1 MINPFKYLRNRKV
14 GLALGSGGA
23 KGISHISVI
32 EYLESLDIPIHMIT
46 GSSAGAVVG
55 AVYCCGTLKEF
66 KEALLQL
73 EWNDMISLF
82 DPVFPRSG
90 LIEGAKALEFMKQF
104 IPDTVTIDEL
114 PIPLGI
120 IATDLYSGMPI
131 TFRSGNLLK
140 AIRASGSIPGIFV
153 PVTCQNMVLIDGG
166 VSKPLPIDVVKNMGA
181 GYTIAVN
188 LHPTVRTRRIKKL
201 IRTLSKQDPVEE
213 KHIRFEIA
221 KSLSNITHHELF
233 STIADKKW
241 FRSVEKWL
249 GRETPKT
256 EKLPNIFE
264 IISQS
269 VDIMEY
275 TNTMLMLKY
284 QKPTVLIQPDLLDI
298 NTLDFF
304 RASDALTEGFQA
316 CEKVRGKIIRKIKYW
331 I

>member
-1 MINPFKYLRNRKV
+1 MINLFKYFRNRKV

-32 EYLESLDIPIHMIT
+32 EYLESLNIPIHMIA

-66 KEALLQL
+66 KEALLHL

-90 LIEGAKALEFMKQF
+90 LIEGAKALKFMKQF
-104 IPDTVTIDEL
+104 IPDSVTIDEL
-114 PIPLGI
+114 PIPLSI
-120 IATDLYSGMPI
+120 IATDLYSGMPVV
-131 TFRSGNLLK
+131 FRSGNLLQ

-153 PVTCQNMVLIDGG
+153 PVTYENKVLVDGG
-166 VSKPLPIDVVKNMGA
+166 ISKPLPIDVVKNMGA

-188 LHPTVRTRRIKKL
+188 LHPTVSNKRIRKL
-201 IRTLSKQDPVEE
+201 IRTMSKHDTVEE
-213 KHIRFEIA
+213 KQVRLEIA
-221 KSLSNITHHELF
+221 KSLSNIRHYELF

-249 GRETPKT
+249 GRESPKA

-275 TNTMLMLKY
+275 TNTMLVLKY
-284 QKPTVLIQPDLLDI
+284 QKPTVLIQPDLLDL

-304 RASDALTEGFQA
+304 RASDALTGGFQA
-316 CEKVRGKIIRKIKYW
+316 CEKVRGKIIRKIRYW
-331 I
+331 V